1 MAEYGRVLF
10 MRHPE
15 TEYNISRQLSGRL
28 DVNLS
33 EKGVGQAQRAAR
45 ALVAWKPDRIISSP
59 LKRCHAIADPAAA
72 ELGLEV
78 IDDERLIEINFG
90 EVEGIVKDT
99 LPEMGLAFPWEI
111 RDGASVAAPGAES
124 FEDIL
129 ERARGFVGYVATLPG
144 KTVCVTHGGFTRA
157 VFGAVYHEPVDL
169 FWNHIVP
176 NVSSQVFVSNGE
188 RLSLQ
193 TAGLTPEELLGRAQA
208 GFVPRDSVSA
218 EACVAE

>member
-1 MAEYGRVLF
+1 

-15 TEYNISRQLSGRL
+15 TEYNISRKLSGRL

-90 EVEGIVKDT
+90 EVEGVVKDT

-129 ERARGFVGYVATLPG
+129 ERSDECAVLGL
-144 KTVCVTHGGFTRA
+144 HTRSYYIA
-157 VFGAVYHEPVDL
+157 QEVFALTQRRIGAVYIHGLVLQAHRGVYVLRSFELCNEKALVRTRGNKL
-169 FWNHIVP
+169 Y
-176 NVSSQVFVSNGE
+176 
-188 RLSLQ
+188 RL
-193 TAGLTPEELLGRAQA
+193 
-208 GFVPRDSVSA
+208 
-218 EACVAE
+218 